1 MNQCL
6 PDFAKVEFEGKK
18 VDKNTIQRRLKFE
31 DKFKTIIP
39 AVTSRNFIEDHPRKA
54 KVIIDIKK
62 LRDDLGDRLWSR
74 FQHDGLTVVEC
85 NWADARVSSQ

>member
-18 VDKNTIQRRLKFE
+18 IDKNTIQRKLTFE
-31 DKFKTIIP
+31 NKFKTIIP
-39 AVTSRNFIEDHPRKA
+39 AVTSKNFVEDHPRKA

-62 LRDDLGDRLWSR
+62 LRDDLVHLKENRIFGFVAYEEVNNKILNLD
-74 FQHDGLTVVEC
+74 
-85 NWADARVSSQ
+85 